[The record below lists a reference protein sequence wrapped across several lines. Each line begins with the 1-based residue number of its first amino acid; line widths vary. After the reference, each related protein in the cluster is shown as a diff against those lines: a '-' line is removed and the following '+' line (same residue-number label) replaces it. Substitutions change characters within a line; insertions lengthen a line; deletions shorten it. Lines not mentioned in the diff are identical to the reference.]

1 MGLVATVELLELVI
15 VLVLAGPLGLGAT
28 LGEVLGSW
36 ARNGSVIANKTME
49 NRRRFRQLVG

>member
-36 ARNGSVIANKTME
+36 ALNGSVIANKTRE